1 MKEKLGPDV
10 NTDNPLLHWGRSVGF
25 GQNPIP
31 LARSSQL
38 ITASREPGSEH
49 MAPTIAHL
57 SCSMEPCL
65 VAVFGH
71 MLPKPRAFRNL
82 TKQSRVGFGGQH
94 SGRMNGLLTKV
105 SYIKQL
111 CLCSLWGMKIDHIY
125 FKAD

>member
-10 NTDNPLLHWGRSVGF
+10 NTDNPLLHWGRSVDF

-31 LARSSQL
+31 LARSRQL

-65 VAVFGH
+65 VSSVLATCF
-71 MLPKPRAFRNL
+71 LSQELFRNL
-82 TKQSRVGFGGQH
+82 TRQSCVGFWGLY
-94 SGRMNGLLTKV
+94 SGRINGLLTKV

-111 CLCSLWGMKIDHIY
+111 
-125 FKAD
+125 